1 MWVEFNEVGFVFLF
15 LMRFK
20 LGKLG
25 NFQEIFDLREIK
37 SINLNFCFYKGF
49 GQVYFGIL
57 FYEIMIQI
65 IMFMLK
71 IYLL

>member
-25 NFQEIFDLREIK
+25 NFREIFDLREI
-37 SINLNFCFYKGF
+37 
-49 GQVYFGIL
+49 
-57 FYEIMIQI
+57 
-65 IMFMLK
+65 
-71 IYLL
+71 